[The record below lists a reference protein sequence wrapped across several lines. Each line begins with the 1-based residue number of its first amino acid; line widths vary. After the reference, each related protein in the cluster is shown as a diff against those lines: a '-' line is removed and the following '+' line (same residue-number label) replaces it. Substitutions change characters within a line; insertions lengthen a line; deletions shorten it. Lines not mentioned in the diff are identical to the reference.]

1 MIAFFSDENASMR
14 LKIAEEKSALHTFT
28 SAYKHWDLK
37 NRFAKSEPQLHKEA
51 ADPLLA
57 SR

>member
-1 MIAFFSDENASMR
+1 MR

-51 ADPLLA
+51 AIAARDSGLD
-57 SR
+57 